1 MADFYSSLGVSA
13 EKGEVHA
20 AIKKQDAGLFPGA
33 FCKVIA
39 DPAGSDAHCSAL
51 HADGAGT
58 KSALAYLYWK
68 ETGDITVFEDLA
80 QDAVMM
86 NIDDLACIG
95 ATDGF
100 LLSNTIGRSAK
111 NIPGEIIS
119 RIIDGYDKCI
129 EMLKNQGVDVTLCG
143 GETADVGDLTQTVIV
158 DSTVFCRLEKKDVI
172 DCDNVRAGDVIVGF
186 ASHGKAP
193 FEARYN
199 AGMGSNGL
207 TAARHL
213 LLSSVYRDKYPE
225 TYSPF
230 SPKENVYCGKYFITD
245 PLEGTDVNIGQAILS
260 PTRPYAGLVK
270 ALFAELGRA
279 ACHGFIHC
287 TGGGQTKCRKF
298 GKKLHYI
305 KDDLMEIPPLFRLLT
320 DALGDMREAF
330 MDFNMGHRLEL
341 FCSEADAE
349 RAISVAK
356 NFGIDAKVIG
366 RVEESI
372 DEENHVTI
380 RHAGETYTY

>member
-39 DPAGSDAHCSAL
+39 DPAMDENYCSAL

-68 ETGDITVFEDLA
+68 ETGDISVFEDLA
-80 QDAVMM
+80 QDALMM

-95 ATDGF
+95 AVDTF

-111 NIPGEIIS
+111 NIPGEIIA
-119 RIIDGYDKCI
+119 RIIDGYDRCV
-129 EMLKNQGVDVTLCG
+129 EMLAEQGVNVTLCG
-143 GETADVGDLTQTVIV
+143 GETADVGDLTQTLIV
-158 DSTVFCRLEKKDVI
+158 DSTVFCRLKRSDVI

-186 ASHGKAP
+186 ASHGKAN
-193 FEARYN
+193 FERRYN

-213 LLSSVYRDKYPE
+213 LLSDVYRDRYPE

-230 SPKENVYCGKYFITD
+230 SPKENVYCGKHLITD
-245 PLEGTDVNIGQAILS
+245 PLVGTDVNIGQAILS
-260 PTRPYAGLVK
+260 PTRPYAGLIK
-270 ALFAELGRA
+270 ALFEAIGRNA
-279 ACHGFIHC
+279 VHGLIHC

-305 KDDLMEIPPLFRLLT
+305 KDDLMEIPPLFELLT
-320 DALGDMREAF
+320 EALGDLREAF

-341 FCSEADAE
+341 FCDAKSADD
-349 RAISVAK
+349 AIRVAK
-356 NFGIDAKVIG
+356 DFGIDAKIIG
-366 RVEESI
+366 RIEAST
-372 DEENHVTI
+372 DDDCHVTI
-380 RHAGETYTY
+380 YHKGQTFTY